1 MDSREFSGRKAMKP
15 LPLLA
20 LREESLRMSKTL
32 VARVF

>member
-1 MDSREFSGRKAMKP
+1 MDSREFSGTKAIKTW
-15 LPLLA
+15 PLLA